1 MTFPKYSLVESS
13 AAFVISEVKKS
24 EDQGEKT
31 TFWGEGIDV
40 GEGDK
45 EGCGVGMVV
54 EIGEVDGVVI
64 GLGIGT
70 PLSQIRFL
78 PDFMQVN
85 FLP

>member
-1 MTFPKYSLVESS
+1 MESS

-45 EGCGVGMVV
+45 EGCSVQSELAGV
-54 EIGEVDGVVI
+54 
-64 GLGIGT
+64 LQCFT
-70 PLSQIRFL
+70 R
-78 PDFMQVN
+78 
-85 FLP
+85 